1 MILSN
6 ETSLKIEKEVSWKYH
21 KFMEMHHKNA
31 NKKLR
36 NAVKKLK
43 NATKMQK

>member
-21 KFMEMHHKNA
+21 NFLEIHHK
-31 NKKLR
+31 KH
-36 NAVKKLK
+36 
-43 NATKMQK
+43 